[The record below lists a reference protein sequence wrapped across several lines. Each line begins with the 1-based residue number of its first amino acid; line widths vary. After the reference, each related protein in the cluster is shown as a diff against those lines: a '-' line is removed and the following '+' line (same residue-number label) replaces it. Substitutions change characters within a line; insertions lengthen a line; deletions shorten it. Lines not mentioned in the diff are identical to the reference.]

1 MSVMA
6 RVLNQKVAHFEVRN
20 LGVDL
25 SDELSIVLDHLT
37 LEPRSLVLLDSRS
50 GTGKSTLIALL
61 LRAIAPTA
69 LADQTYVFEGRDM
82 LGEGGAEGQAEIAF
96 VPQVHQLIKFLSL
109 RENIVLGLGAQ
120 HALDEAWL
128 ARLAQT
134 LEIQDLL
141 DRLPSEVSVG
151 QRQRAAIARAFIK
164 KPKLV
169 LMDEPFSA
177 LDPQTSRRVIDA
189 ILSLRTMTQ
198 ASFVI
203 ASHDLGKMDVPATK
217 QIYHRAFDIEGRL
230 YSTFSQHDL
239 SHVAL

>member
-1 MSVMA
+1 
-6 RVLNQKVAHFEVRN
+6 
-20 LGVDL
+20 
-25 SDELSIVLDHLT
+25 
-37 LEPRSLVLLDSRS
+37 
-50 GTGKSTLIALL
+50 
-61 LRAIAPTA
+61 
-69 LADQTYVFEGRDM
+69 
-82 LGEGGAEGQAEIAF
+82 
-96 VPQVHQLIKFLSL
+96 
-109 RENIVLGLGAQ
+109 
-120 HALDEAWL
+120 
-128 ARLAQT
+128 
-134 LEIQDLL
+134 
-141 DRLPSEVSVG
+141 VG

-217 QIYHRAFDIEGRL
+217 QIYYRAFDIEGRL

>member
-1 MSVMA
+1 
-6 RVLNQKVAHFEVRN
+6 
-20 LGVDL
+20 
-25 SDELSIVLDHLT
+25 
-37 LEPRSLVLLDSRS
+37 
-50 GTGKSTLIALL
+50 
-61 LRAIAPTA
+61 
-69 LADQTYVFEGRDM
+69 M
-82 LGEGGAEGQAEIAF
+82 LGEGGATGQTEIAF